1 MVVIGVVG
9 VLALSLVLMELV
21 CVKILEG
28 VALFISV
35 YSI

>member
-9 VLALSLVLMELV
+9 GLALSLVLMESI
-21 CVKILEG
+21 CGKILEG

-35 YSI
+35 YYV